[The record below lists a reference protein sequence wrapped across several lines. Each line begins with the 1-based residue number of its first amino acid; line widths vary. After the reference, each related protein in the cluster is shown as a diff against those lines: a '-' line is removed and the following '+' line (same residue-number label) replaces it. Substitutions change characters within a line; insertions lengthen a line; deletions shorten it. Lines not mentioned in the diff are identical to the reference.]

1 MLEIQKF
8 CGTFRKRTLRKTLR
22 DIELEQGVN
31 IKTISAF
38 ENGRSN
44 NIEHLAIYVKACDNQ
59 VQRIYF
65 TESIQSILLGVG
77 ND

>member
-8 CGTFRKRTLRKTLR
+8 CGTFRKRTLQKTLR

-44 NIEHLAIYVKACDNQ
+44 NIEHLTIYVKACDTQ

-65 TESIQSILLGVG
+65 TESIQSILLGVC